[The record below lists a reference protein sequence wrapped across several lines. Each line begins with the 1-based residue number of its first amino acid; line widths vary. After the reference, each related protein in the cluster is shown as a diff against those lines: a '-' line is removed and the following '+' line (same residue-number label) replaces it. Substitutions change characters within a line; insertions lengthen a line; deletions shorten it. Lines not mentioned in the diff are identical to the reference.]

1 MTLKTLTDLLKTR
14 AGLILCAGPLC
25 VALYVHGST
34 KPPVTHK
41 PEIAVTARE
50 VRSIDIAVT
59 VPAEYIGCS
68 ATPQILEDGETEWTS
83 LVSQT
88 WNITAAEVTEPH
100 HITGN
105 YVHDGKKH
113 YIRLHLIN
121 GETATVTS
129 LDMGTLE

>member
-1 MTLKTLTDLLKTR
+1 MTLKTLTDFIKTR

-34 KPPVTHK
+34 KPTPTHK

-59 VPAEYIGCS
+59 VPAEFVGCR
-68 ATPQILEDGETEWTS
+68 ATPRIMEEGETEWTP
-83 LVSQT
+83 LMSQA
-88 WNITAAEVTEPH
+88 WDITAAETQEPH

-113 YIRLHLIN
+113 YISLQLIN

-129 LDMGTLE
+129 LDMGELQ